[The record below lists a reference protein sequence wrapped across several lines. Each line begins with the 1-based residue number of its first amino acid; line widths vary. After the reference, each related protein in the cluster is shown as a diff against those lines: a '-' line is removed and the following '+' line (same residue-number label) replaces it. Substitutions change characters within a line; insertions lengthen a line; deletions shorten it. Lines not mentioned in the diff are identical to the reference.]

1 MAGASRIVVAR
12 ELANEGVITI
22 STLVTET
29 NRAVGT
35 RRWVVDPSVDG
46 RVQGEARLGLR
57 TVTGRFTRFGGS
69 YTARDGGATIELDI
83 DAASVDTGNGQRDR

>member
-12 ELANEGVITI
+12 ELANEGVMTM

-35 RRWVVDPSVDG
+35 RRWVVDPSQSTVES
-46 RVQGEARLGLR
+46 RVKHVWGLR
-57 TVTGRFTRFGGS
+57 TVTGRFTRFGGT
-69 YTARDGGATIELDI
+69 YTAGDGGATIEL
-83 DAASVDTGNGQRDR
+83 